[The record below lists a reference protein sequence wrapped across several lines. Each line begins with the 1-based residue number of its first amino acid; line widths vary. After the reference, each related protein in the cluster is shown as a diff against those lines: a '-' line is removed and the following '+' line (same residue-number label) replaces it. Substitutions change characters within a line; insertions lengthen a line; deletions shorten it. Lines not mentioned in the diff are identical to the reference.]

1 MIWGHR
7 YFRKHQYKLSLF
19 LKGRYYF
26 HRCSQSCFF
35 SHMEQFQNVHVGC
48 QGNTIDCIDGY
59 HWFLLIIISG
69 RPTNPS
75 ISHQVD
81 GDLLSL
87 AKSQILPVRKSYTG
101 QIIGSKLWGRGMH
114 QNRKTLGS
122 IACRVL
128 NSDQLY
134 TDIIVFFLKVIKIQ
148 VSVNWLLIIYLYN
161 KPTFHGRLVVGW
173 FGILLGSSGNVHIH
187 SGSWHRSSRPS
198 SPLWLWCFLPL
209 T

>member
-1 MIWGHR
+1 M
-7 YFRKHQYKLSLF
+7 
-19 LKGRYYF
+19 
-26 HRCSQSCFF
+26 
-35 SHMEQFQNVHVGC
+35 FQVYPMTLGCPTSPKAKNQKKPRWNHGTVQNAHVGR

-59 HWFLLIIISG
+59 HWFLRIIISG

-81 GDLLSL
+81 GGLLGL

-101 QIIGSKLWGRGMH
+101 QIIGSKLWGRG
-114 QNRKTLGS
+114 S

-134 TDIIVFFLKVIKIQ
+134 TDIIVSFLKVIKIQ
-148 VSVNWLLIIYLYN
+148 VSFNWLLIIYHLYN
-161 KPTFHGRLVVGW
+161 KSTFHGRLVVGW
-173 FGILLGSSGNVHIH
+173 FGILLGSSGNVHTH

-198 SPLWLWCFLPL
+198 SPLWLWCFLQL
-209 T
+209 S